1 MKKLLSCAICL
12 IFISNVFG
20 QEKFTIPER
29 TPEQK
34 HQTTMFQYHA
44 MVAAGIHFAKSQG
57 ISPYEYGK
65 YVGDLVAQTWNNEN
79 GFDRYVNITIFS
91 LENFRTDADIPLEII
106 EKDDSSV
113 IIKFSAEISG
123 KYYPEGNP
131 SASFNDVLHFWQG
144 MHERFADKLGCSF
157 KHESTEDL
165 IIFTITKK

>member
-12 IFISNVFG
+12 IFIGNVFG

-79 GFDRYVNITIFS
+79 GFDRYVNMTIFS
-91 LENFRTDADIPLEII
+91 LEDFRTDADIPLEII

-113 IIKFSAEISG
+113 IIKFSTEISG
-123 KYYPEGNP
+123 KFIQRAILPLLLMMYYIFGRVCMN
-131 SASFNDVLHFWQG
+131 VLLTNWV
-144 MHERFADKLGCSF
+144 AL
-157 KHESTEDL
+157 L
-165 IIFTITKK
+165 NKKVLRI